1 MQVGNLNTRVL
12 VKRQTKSSD
21 NFGGFTATT
30 ATEYTI
36 WAEVKEI
43 SGEITTQNGKRDRYV
58 SIEVRCRK
66 RTGDQILDGD
76 LLEVEGVSGLYRI
89 KNRYD
94 DVQDFYTTI
103 EATKK
108 D

>member
-36 WAEVKEI
+36 WAEVKET
-43 SGEITTQNGKRDRYV
+43 SGEITT
-58 SIEVRCRK
+58 
-66 RTGDQILDGD
+66 
-76 LLEVEGVSGLYRI
+76 
-89 KNRYD
+89 
-94 DVQDFYTTI
+94 F
-103 EATKK
+103 
-108 D
+108 